1 MSIAMPSL
9 PHLAALALALTLAAP
24 AVQAQVAVIVHPSNK
39 AVIDDESIAK
49 LFLGQVK
56 TFPGGAPATPIEQ
69 KNGSL
74 AEEFHVQVLNKPEK
88 EVRKIWARNVFTG
101 GLKPPTHLDDDE
113 AVLQFVAN
121 TPDAIG
127 YVQASKVNNKVKVLR
142 KAP

>member
-1 MSIAMPSL
+1 MFI
-9 PHLAALALALTLAAP
+9 TL
-24 AVQAQVAVIVHPSNK
+24 
-39 AVIDDESIAK
+39 
-49 LFLGQVK
+49 
-56 TFPGGAPATPIEQ
+56 
-69 KNGSL
+69 
-74 AEEFHVQVLNKPEK
+74 LNKPEK

-113 AVLQFVAN
+113 AALQFVAN